1 MGMGQLLITIA
12 GTPGAGKTTVAEAL
26 AKEYNLEY
34 YSIGSAMRQIA
45 EEKGVDVN
53 ASNKLGETDPEID
66 KRIDQYQV
74 EMGKT
79 LPRAVIDGRIS
90 FYFIPHSIKILMTCD
105 TKEAGRRIYSQKR
118 AKEKYHSAEEAYKA
132 AMERYNSEVKRYKKY
147 YGVDVTD
154 KNHYDIVYDTTNS
167 PEGEGIQDI
176 IQEVNNFL
184 KKKE

>member
-1 MGMGQLLITIA
+1 MGMNQLLITIT

-34 YSIGSAMRQIA
+34 HHVGAIMRQIA
-45 EEKGVDVN
+45 EEKGIDVN
-53 ASNKLGETDPEID
+53 VSNKLGETDPKID

-79 LPRAVIDGRIS
+79 LPRAVIDGRMS

-105 TKEAGRRIYSQKR
+105 AKEAGRRIYSQKR
-118 AKEKYHSAEEAYKA
+118 AKEKYHSAKEAYRA
-132 AMERYNSEVKRYKKY
+132 AKERYDSEIKRYKKY

-167 PEGEGIQDI
+167 PEGEAIEDI